1 MKKIL
6 VSISLLSA
14 FVFGGCG
21 PAPVSS
27 TAPKAGVAFVDLEA
41 AAKRLGRDTVITQEL
56 KDAGSA
62 LGEQL
67 STTQKEYQAEL
78 ERLRQTLGTKPSEAD
93 NLKLAELSRNLSLQF
108 QQKQQQAQQELGNK
122 RIALVN
128 RFREEVKPIALKI
141 ASGKGLG
148 AVLVKSDIVV
158 LGSDPSL
165 DITDD
170 VVAELTRL
178 GQGTA
183 AASPSPTTN

>member
-6 VSISLLSA
+6 FSFAILSGLA
-14 FVFGGCG
+14 LHGCG

-27 TAPKAGVAFVDLEA
+27 TPFKGGVAFIDLDD

-56 KDAGSA
+56 KETGAA

-67 STTQKEYQAEL
+67 GTTQKEYQDEIA
-78 ERLRQTLGTKPSEAD
+78 RVKQAAGNKPTEAD
-93 NLKLAELSRNLSLQF
+93 NLKLAEMARNLNLQF
-108 QQKQQQAQQELGNK
+108 QQKQQQAQQELGAK
-122 RIALVN
+122 RLALVN

-141 ASGKGLG
+141 ASGKGLT

-158 LGSDPSL
+158 LGYDSSL
-165 DITDD
+165 NITDD
-170 VVAELTRL
+170 VVAEMSRL

-183 AASPSPTTN
+183 AASPSPTAN